1 MSQIWNEMRQLI
13 GRDCIPDT
21 EELSRTWPHNYIL
34 PWYRLP
40 VMAAINQAA
49 VTKSLFEIETGGPAH
64 RRQPGVDAFAAVPI
78 LNANGEIVDRSGT
91 AQDVHHPQESGEGTK
106 KAP

>member
-1 MSQIWNEMRQLI
+1 MRQLI

-21 EELSRTWPHNYIL
+21 EGLSRTWPDNYIL
-34 PWYRLP
+34 PGYRP
-40 VMAAINQAA
+40 PAMAAINQAVA
-49 VTKSLFEIETGGPAH
+49 TKSLFEIETGSQHTDGSLAWKH
-64 RRQPGVDAFAAVPI
+64 SRAVPI

-106 KAP
+106 KAPDEKKEG